1 METYIYIY
9 RCILRCTENTIL
21 KKVTWQFFFFLNGMT
36 GGGSVENIP
45 HGPVHVW
52 CGDNNEP
59 NFENMGNF
67 YSAARDPIF
76 FAHHSNIDRF
86 WSIWK
91 TLGGKRQDLRNPEW
105 LDASFIFY
113 NEKSQPVRVRV
124 RDCLDTKT
132 LGYVYQDVDLPWLR
146 TRPTPRRAQRSSTV
160 ANNNILP
167 FGIGPA
173 MAATNPGPSSS
184 RVRPAKIKFPITLK
198 SAVSV
203 EVKRPKKSR
212 SKKEK
217 EDEEEILVI
226 YGIGFDPNQAIKF
239 DVFINDEDD
248 REIRPDNTEFAGS
261 FVNVPHKHGHKKK
274 VKTGLRLGITE
285 LLEDLEADN
294 DDSVIVTL
302 IPRLGAGLF
311 SIDGI
316 KIEFDK

>member
-1 METYIYIY
+1 M
-9 RCILRCTENTIL
+9 
-21 KKVTWQFFFFLNGMT
+21 
-36 GGGSVENIP
+36 
-45 HGPVHVW
+45 
-52 CGDNNEP
+52 
-59 NFENMGNF
+59 
-67 YSAARDPIF
+67 
-76 FAHHSNIDRF
+76 
-86 WSIWK
+86 
-91 TLGGKRQDLRNPEW
+91 
-105 LDASFIFY
+105 
-113 NEKSQPVRVRV
+113 
-124 RDCLDTKT
+124 
-132 LGYVYQDVDLPWLR
+132 
-146 TRPTPRRAQRSSTV
+146 
-160 ANNNILP
+160 
-167 FGIGPA
+167 
-173 MAATNPGPSSS
+173 
-184 RVRPAKIKFPITLK
+184 
-198 SAVSV
+198 
-203 EVKRPKKSR
+203 KRPKKSR